1 MAVGSATRDGAD
13 VGESGQ
19 RDAEAPA
26 FVPAGFVVPRH
37 LRGQGFV
44 LAPLGPEHNDSDH
57 AAWSGSIEHIRATPG
72 FTAALWQGDEWPY
85 PMSLEQNLAD
95 LQMHAREFEAR
106 EAFAYTVLADH
117 GAVDTIDVIGCVYVD
132 PETDATVQPA
142 AMVRCWVR
150 ADRADLD
157 PLLAATVAE
166 WLQRDWPFATLRF
179 PGRDRSLPG

>member
-1 MAVGSATRDGAD
+1 MVVGSATRDGAD

-37 LRGQGFV
+37 LRGPGFV

-57 AAWSGSIEHIRATPG
+57 AAWSGSVEHIHATPG
-72 FTAALWQGDEWPY
+72 FTAALWQSDEWPY

-117 GAVDTIDVIGCVYVD
+117 GAAGTIDVIGCVYVD
-132 PETDATVQPA
+132 PDPDATVQPA

-157 PLLAATVAE
+157 PMLAATVAE
-166 WLQRDWPFATLRF
+166 WLQRDWLFAAVRF